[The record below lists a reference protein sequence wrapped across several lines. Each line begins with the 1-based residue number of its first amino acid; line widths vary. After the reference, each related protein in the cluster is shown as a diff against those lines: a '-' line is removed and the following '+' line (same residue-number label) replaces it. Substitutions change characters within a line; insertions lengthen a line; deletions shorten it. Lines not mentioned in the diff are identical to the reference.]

1 MKKPM
6 TDIKFIYHTKSP
18 LTIYKQMHKGNV
30 RLNIDVHAVPIKV
43 VRVGFAL
50 VMLFIVPECCMTGLR
65 RSWIYRQYIA

>member
-30 RLNIDVHAVPIKV
+30 RLNIDVHGSPYKS
-43 VRVGFAL
+43 GQG
-50 VMLFIVPECCMTGLR
+50 GLCADE
-65 RSWIYRQYIA
+65 SPNDFYQNH